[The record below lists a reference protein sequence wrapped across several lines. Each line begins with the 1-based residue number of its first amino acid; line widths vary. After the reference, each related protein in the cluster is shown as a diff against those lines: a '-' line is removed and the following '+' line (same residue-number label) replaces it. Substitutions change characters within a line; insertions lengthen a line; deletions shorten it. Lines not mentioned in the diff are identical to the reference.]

1 MKLSVHGR
9 RVLATVSALV
19 LLAAM
24 IPLSTLT
31 LSALQTKAEREDL
44 LAEHGG
50 FDSAEDFGTGKF
62 WYPEGANTAEAVRS
76 ETEGQNGTGALKLTR
91 DSSGQQ
97 AFVYATVSVVPGEEY
112 TLTYYKKTTAR
123 LVAYITVR
131 DGAPMTAIERQDAV
145 MNEYPDWTRMELS
158 FTAPASG
165 KIRID
170 IGLNAGTGSAL
181 FDSFSL
187 VSSTETTGNYL
198 FNGDFEQENHTAN
211 WFSVTGD
218 DLTAIDATG
227 GRNGSA
233 ALRLKKSTV
242 TVYSNR
248 IDVTADT
255 TYSFSLWRKKDA
267 PVQAYVQVFEFNA
280 AGNLLGAP
288 STGRNYLTGKGTA
301 SDWQQY
307 TFTHKT
313 QRETATLRL
322 QILANDGDGTAWI
335 DDITMTT
342 SFKAT
347 GIPASALTLSESKAE
362 NGMSTFTFA
371 VSGVTLPQGEAA
383 LVNADPVQRL
393 VTKDYRYL
401 FGAKVDTADRTDLK
415 LIGGDKLT
423 LQFADSDQTV
433 YAVQKNAKKII
444 LPAETTFLDP
454 TDVSKGYR
462 LTEAIVLY
470 RNADGWSTTCKHSY
484 DSYHSVSD
492 ASNPLG
498 VSKFVCSLCGYEDTK
513 PLEIAPAAKGASIRT
528 AGVQGLRFGAELKKV
543 TPANGYALTGYG
555 MVLMAQEK
563 YTGGKLVKGT
573 PGSVYREGGLVG
585 EETDAESLTFDV
597 TVVNFKV
604 SQYDK
609 NIMARAYAVYS
620 DGENEVLVYADY
632 DGLPGSDEES
642 GAFVCN
648 IRSIADAAG
657 IEL

>member
-31 LSALQTKAEREDL
+31 LSALQTKAGREDL

-50 FDSAEDFGTGKF
+50 FDSADDFGTGKF
-62 WYPEGANTAEAVRS
+62 WYPEGNNTAEAERS
-76 ETEGQNGTGALKLTR
+76 ETEGQNGSGALKLTR
-91 DSSGQQ
+91 DGSGQ
-97 AFVYATVSVVPGEEY
+97 AFVYATVSVTPGEEY
-112 TLTYYKKTTAR
+112 TLSYYKKTTAR

-131 DGAPMTAIERQDAV
+131 DNGSTAIERQDAT
-145 MNEYPDWTRMELS
+145 MNEYADWTRMTLS
-158 FTAPASG
+158 FTAPTSG

-187 VSSTETTGNYL
+187 VSSTETTGSYL
-198 FNGDFEQENHTAN
+198 FNGDFEQANAKAN
-211 WFSVTGD
+211 WNGITGD
-218 DLTAIDATG
+218 DLAAIDATG
-227 GRNGSA
+227 GLDGSA
-233 ALRLKKSTV
+233 ALKIKNGGA
-242 TVYSNR
+242 TVYSNK
-248 IDVTADT
+248 IDVTPDT
-255 TYSFSLWRKKDA
+255 AYTFSLWRKKDA
-267 PVQAYVQVFEFNA
+267 PVQAYVQVFEFDA

-288 STGRNYLTGKGTA
+288 STGRNYLTGTGTA

-307 TFTHKT
+307 TFTHTMQSKT
-313 QRETATLRL
+313 ASMRL
-322 QILANDGDGTAWI
+322 QILANAGSGAAWF
-335 DDITMTT
+335 DDITVTT

-347 GIPASALTLSESKAE
+347 EIPASALTLSESKAE

-371 VSGVTLPQGEAA
+371 VSGTALPQSETA
-383 LVNADPVQRL
+383 LVNADPLQKL

-401 FGAKVDTADRTDLK
+401 FGATVDTADRTDLK
-415 LIGGDKLT
+415 LIGSGDSLM
-423 LQFADSDQTV
+423 LQFADNDQSV
-433 YAVQKNAKKII
+433 YAVQKNAKKIV

-454 TDVSKGYR
+454 ADVAKGYR
-462 LTEAIVLY
+462 LTEAVILY

-513 PLEIAPAAKGASIRT
+513 PLEAAPTAKGASIRT
-528 AGVQGLRFGAELKKV
+528 EGVQGLRFGAELKKI
-543 TPANGYALTGYG
+543 TPADGYALTGYG
-555 MVLMAQEK
+555 IVLLAEEK
-563 YTGGKLVKGT
+563 YTGGELVKST
-573 PGSVYREGGLVG
+573 PGAVYSEGGLVG
-585 EETDAESLTFDV
+585 DETDAESLTFDV
-597 TVVNFKV
+597 TVVNFKP

-642 GAFVCN
+642 GAFVCS